1 MNSLSWTSDGETL
14 ISGGDDTTFVF
25 PPIVYS
31 LRAPQLECH
40 TLFILPLLMA
50 VPYNQP
56 AFDSGECQKTRATR
70 RMSIPLSAIIEFRRD
85 IGTIFSPQRCCRSR
99 PGCAYSPLFGHTFVS
114 PWSHKLTNRHGFTVL
129 PQLEMAWLGSST
141 SAQR

>member
-85 IGTIFSPQRCCRSR
+85 IGTIFSPQRCYRSQ
-99 PGCAYSPLFGHTFVS
+99 PGCAYSPFFIHHFVLN
-114 PWSHKLTNRHGFTVL
+114 HKLMNGYNCIGL
-129 PQLEMAWLGSST
+129 PQLGMAWSRSST
-141 SAQR
+141 LARR